1 MPQWPL
7 RKSKTRR
14 QREIEKTIKARG
26 DKNGPLQ
33 AGQRKAR
40 FRRAFVFSFQMS
52 LVSRSILIGV
62 SLSAA
67 ARSAAALV
75 KDKLTPNCHFVVLRT
90 ILQALKKRLSIAWI
104 EAFRSIYLFD
114 RMCALGRRPR
124 AKRAGDGTAAAVP

>member
-1 MPQWPL
+1 M
-7 RKSKTRR
+7 
-14 QREIEKTIKARG
+14 IKARG
-26 DKNGPLQ
+26 GKNGTLQ

-75 KDKLTPNCHFVVLRT
+75 KDKLTSNCHLVDLT
-90 ILQALKKRLSIAWI
+90 IDFYYLVGLFFGLYMRLV
-104 EAFRSIYLFD
+104 
-114 RMCALGRRPR
+114 G
-124 AKRAGDGTAAAVP
+124 AASVASGWRCGVSRDAS

>member
-1 MPQWPL
+1 M
-7 RKSKTRR
+7 
-14 QREIEKTIKARG
+14 IKARG
-26 DKNGPLQ
+26 GKNGTLQ

-75 KDKLTPNCHFVVLRT
+75 YDKLTPNCQFAVLRT